1 MSANVSTT
9 EWAVFLV
16 YLSATFQTCLFLIMK
31 TTVLIFF
38 ACCLSTLSIGQS
50 TPFFPEEMTV
60 TANTLNLREAPDKN
74 SKKVAS
80 LTQGSVVQFVEAWN
94 NGEYLQ
100 ADTTDPES
108 PYAPWLKVRFE
119 GKTGWVFGEYVTAS
133 IGLYYENDFTFDNQ
147 VLPPVYWYGVYAR
160 DSFADEIRKVT
171 VRQVEEQN
179 EMYETRMRVL
189 KTNQSDRSKFLI
201 ASVTP
206 LQTGYCGSLG
216 VFDLNDFFGSHSLG
230 PGGQFALYPGND
242 LNDTIVKPSYGL
254 AATGCAVLDG
264 SYVQVRDYKLSLLDF
279 STEPIVRQDLSQWVK
294 TENAEI
300 SPSVDVLWFGDID
313 HDNKPD
319 MILQD
324 CPYEV
329 GCRASLYLS
338 SKAHKGE
345 FLRKVS
351 EHFWPGD

>member
-1 MSANVSTT
+1 MKAFLLFPF
-9 EWAVFLV
+9 AV
-16 YLSATFQTCLFLIMK
+16 LFSIQL
-31 TTVLIFF
+31 
-38 ACCLSTLSIGQS
+38 IGQS
-50 TPFFPEEMTV
+50 TPFFSEEMTV
-60 TANTLNLREAPDKN
+60 TANTLNLREFPDKN
-74 SKKVAS
+74 AKKVAS
-80 LTQGSVVQFVEAWN
+80 LTQGAIVQFVEAWN

-119 GKTGWVFGEYVTAS
+119 GKTGWVFGAYVTAA

-147 VLPPVYWYGVYAR
+147 ALPSVYWYGVYAR
-160 DSFADEIRKVT
+160 DSFADEIRKVN

-179 EMYETRMRVL
+179 EMFDTKVSVL
-189 KTNQSDRSKFLI
+189 KTNQPDPSKFLI
-201 ASVTP
+201 ASVMP
-206 LQTGYCGSLG
+206 LQIGYCGSLG

-230 PGGQFALYPGND
+230 PGGQFSLYPGND
-242 LNDTIVKPSYGL
+242 LNDTLVKPSYGL
-254 AATGCAVLDG
+254 AATGCATLDAG
-264 SYVQVRDYKLSLLDF
+264 YVQVQDYKLTLLDY
-279 STEPIVRQDLSQWVK
+279 STEPAMRQDLTSWVK
-294 TENAEI
+294 PENSDI
-300 SPSVDVLWFGDID
+300 SPSIDVLWFGDLD
-313 HDNKPD
+313 RDNKPD

-329 GCRASLYLS
+329 GCRASLFLS